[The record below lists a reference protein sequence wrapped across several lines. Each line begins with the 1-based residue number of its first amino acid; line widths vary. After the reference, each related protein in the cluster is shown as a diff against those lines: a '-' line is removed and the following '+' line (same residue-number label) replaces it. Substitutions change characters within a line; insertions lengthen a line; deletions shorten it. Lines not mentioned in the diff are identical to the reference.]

1 MGHCISSN
9 DTRVHK
15 LASSVE
21 HRGVRGLLNSIVRK
35 LGGGRERLLELR
47 GLLLGCELGL
57 DIELRLRL
65 VGLRVLV
72 GGQKGGVDGVGL
84 CRIHGMLKIWGEWE

>member
-1 MGHCISSN
+1 M
-9 DTRVHK
+9 
-15 LASSVE
+15 
-21 HRGVRGLLNSIVRK
+21 
-35 LGGGRERLLELR
+35 LELG

-65 VGLRVLV
+65 VGLGVLI

-84 CRIHGMLKIWGEWE
+84 CGIHGMLKIWSENESTWWAKEGAQSL